1 MKNETKSIS
10 EIFADALCA
19 DDSPCDDDCADHP
32 TAPTAHYSNALEAL
46 TAVAPQGS
54 TVRVVGFD
62 RADIFLRAG
71 YRVVDGDADVT
82 IARGGER
89 EFDAARKTEC
99 KKLILAPRTL
109 MPRRTPRRTEQRTKR
124 SP

>member
-10 EIFADALCA
+10 EIFADALRA
-19 DDSPCDDDCADHP
+19 DDSPFDGDCADRADDP
-32 TAPTAHYSNALEAL
+32 PALTSHYSNALEAL

-82 IARGGER
+82 RAPGLERQIKEAPASDITNQKHSPNPADARER
-89 EFDAARKTEC
+89 AAE
-99 KKLILAPRTL
+99 
-109 MPRRTPRRTEQRTKR
+109 
-124 SP
+124 